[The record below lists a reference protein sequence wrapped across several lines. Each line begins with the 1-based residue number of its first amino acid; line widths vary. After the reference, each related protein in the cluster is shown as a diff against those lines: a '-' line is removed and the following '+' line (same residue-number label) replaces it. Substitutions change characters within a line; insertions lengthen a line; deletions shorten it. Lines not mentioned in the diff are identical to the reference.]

1 MHLDQLTAFDR
12 VVREGSFSRA
22 AVALSLG
29 QPAVS
34 ARIRVLEEALGGALF
49 TRGRR
54 VTLTALGESFL
65 PYARRALE
73 VLGEGVEA
81 ARLAQTGR
89 RGRVRLGAL
98 ASLAEGLVGPAV
110 ADFVRRHPQVD
121 CTQRSGDHE
130 RILSLLLDGVLELGL
145 LAWPAREAGGAE
157 LQAVL
162 TFREPVLLVVGRGH
176 PLAARRRVTRE
187 ELVRQARPLLRLRW
201 WPAHHPALLA
211 LAERTGQATEVAM
224 EVARHLVTEGVGA
237 GFFTRTFVAGALA
250 RGELCALEVTDLG
263 PLFRDSALARR
274 RRGPP
279 LSPASSALV
288 EALRR
293 QALRQG
299 LLARRSGP

>member
-1 MHLDQLTAFDR
+1 M
-12 VVREGSFSRA
+12 
-22 AVALSLG
+22 
-29 QPAVS
+29 
-34 ARIRVLEEALGGALF
+34 
-49 TRGRR
+49 
-54 VTLTALGESFL
+54 
-65 PYARRALE
+65 
-73 VLGEGVEA
+73 
-81 ARLAQTGR
+81 
-89 RGRVRLGAL
+89 
-98 ASLAEGLVGPAV
+98 GPAV
-110 ADFVRRHPQVD
+110 ADFVRRHPEVD
-121 CTQRSGDHE
+121 CTLRSGDHE

-145 LAWPAREAGGAE
+145 LAWPAPEAGSAE

-176 PLAARRRVTRE
+176 PLAARRRITRE

-224 EVARHLVTEGVGA
+224 EVARHLVIEGVGA
-237 GFFTRTFVAGALA
+237 GFFTCTFVAGALA

-263 PLFRDSALARR
+263 PVFRDSALVRR
-274 RRGPP
+274 RRGPA

-293 QALRQG
+293 QALRLG